1 MSNGDDRPAMPPS
14 RALRLYARSPALFCY
29 CGMAIIMIVLRSFG
43 VQLNGDMDDVIK
55 LHEVRTL
62 LHTGDIFDRTLPG
75 IVQPEP
81 YVSHWPGI
89 VDLPYAVFAGL
100 LAPFAGIEP
109 ALATASAVVPLLL
122 FAPALYFYTRLVAAM
137 DIGKTAAALPLALI
151 FSTGSFFEYA
161 PGRIDY
167 HNLQILL
174 LLAALILLLSRSRA
188 APVINGLL
196 AALAFAISA
205 EFAPFYALVMAI
217 YAFDWIAGHDDDA
230 ARITRFGLSLAAGAI
245 GLLAAVQPPSA
256 YALAKCDIY
265 SAPHVTALVAAGLS
279 FAVAPLLAGRRG
291 GWAMRAALLLVLAT
305 ASLAALV
312 LLFPQCLHGPYAAL
326 DAYVRDNMINL
337 IVQEQ
342 SMFRYQHFLS
352 LVLPGAVLI
361 FVGALAPAVICL
373 DPRSRTRPRVILALF
388 SILALVLG
396 IGYMRYFRY
405 TAVFASIGLAL
416 VIASFLPAGSRLA
429 RLLTPNVPVTSRK
442 YALIL
447 PGLAL
452 SSAMALYHLSV
463 RPSQGAIPAG
473 ELAESCD
480 LRHLKLEQ
488 SWPAGAVILA
498 PPQVGEHFV
507 ALASGPKVVTIGN
520 HRSAQGIERSY
531 RFLDPA
537 TADPR
542 AYLDASKATHVAVC
556 AWRDPPLPKLD
567 AAYPFAAALM
577 EGKPPPWLRECPTD
591 ASSPLRIYAYRNAD
605 GSDAGCPVSTAQI
618 RS

>member
-1 MSNGDDRPAMPPS
+1 MSNGDDRPAIPSS
-14 RALRLYARSPALFCY
+14 RALQLYARSPALFCY
-29 CGMAIIMIVLRSFG
+29 CGMAFIMIVLRSFG

-55 LHEVRTL
+55 LHEIRTL

-89 VDLPYAVFAGL
+89 VDLPYAVFARVL
-100 LAPFAGIEP
+100 MPFVGMEP
-109 ALATASAVVPLLL
+109 ALAAASAVVPLLL

-174 LLAALILLLSRSRA
+174 LMAALVLLLSQRRA

-196 AALAFAISA
+196 AALSFAIST

-217 YAFDWIAGHDDDA
+217 YAFDWINGHDDGA

-256 YALAKCDIY
+256 YTIAKCDIY
-265 SAPHVTALVAAGLS
+265 SAPHVMALVAAGLS
-279 FAVAPLLAGRRG
+279 FAVVPLLTGRRG
-291 GWAMRAALLLVLAT
+291 WTMRAALLLVFAT
-305 ASLAALV
+305 ASLTALV

-326 DAYVRDNMINL
+326 DTYVRDNMINL

-342 SMFRYQHFLS
+342 SMFRYEHFLS
-352 LVLPGAVLI
+352 TVLPGAVLI
-361 FVGALAPAVICL
+361 FIGALAPAVICV
-373 DPRSRTRPRVILALF
+373 DARSRTRARVILALF

-396 IGYMRYFRY
+396 IGYLRYFRY
-405 TAVFASIGLAL
+405 VAVLASIGMAL
-416 VIASFLPAGSRLA
+416 VVASFLPAGSRLA
-429 RLLTPNVPVTSRK
+429 QLLTPKVPVTSRN

-452 SSAMALYHLSV
+452 SMAMALYHLSV
-463 RPSQGAIPAG
+463 RPSQGAVPAA
-473 ELAESCD
+473 ELAEGCD
-480 LRHLKLEQ
+480 LSDYWPTQ
-488 SWPAGAVILA
+488 SWPPGAVILG
-498 PPQVGEHFV
+498 PPQVGERFV
-507 ALASGPKVVTIGN
+507 ILASGPKVVTIGN

-542 AYLDASKATHVAVC
+542 VYLDASKATHVALC
-556 AWRDPPLPKLD
+556 AWRDPPLPKLG
-567 AAYPFAAALM
+567 ARYPFAAALM
-577 EGKPPPWLRECPTD
+577 EGRPPPWLRECPTD

-605 GSDAGCPVSTAQI
+605 GSDAGCPVSPSPA